1 MKTLIT
7 YSFITG
13 NTARLA
19 FAIFDEIRGDKS
31 ILKISDVKSLENY
44 DLVFIGFPIYNFQP
58 NPEAVMFMSG
68 NLKGKNI
75 ALFTTMSLTAV
86 PKDDQKLELY
96 NTTIEN
102 CKKCCGDANLLGIFD
117 CPGELNEETANALMM
132 SDNQTLNAFGA
143 LRPLTIGFPNE
154 KNIADARLF
163 AKEICERKNYVFNH
177 G

>member
-1 MKTLIT
+1 MKTLVT
-7 YSFITG
+7 YSSVTG
-13 NTARLA
+13 NTEKLA
-19 FAIFDEIRGDKS
+19 FAIYDEIKGDKS
-31 ILKISDVKSLENY
+31 ILKISEVKSLNDY

-58 NPEAVMFMSG
+58 IPEAITFMTR
-68 NLKGKNI
+68 NTKRKNI
-75 ALFTTMSLTAV
+75 ALFTTMSLIAV
-86 PKDDQKLELY
+86 PKYDQRLELY

-102 CKKCCGDANLLGIFD
+102 CKKFCGDAHLLGIFD

-132 SDNQTLNAFGA
+132 SDNPTLNVFGA

-163 AKEICERKNYVFNH
+163 AKEIGERKNFVFNL